1 MYENIRDK
9 KEDLK
14 RYSMHRQNQYRDRQ
28 TVSHTLLN
36 KNDTDHSNERPCARF
51 LEKHIG

>member
-14 RYSMHRQNQYRDRQ
+14 RYINRQNQYRDRQ
-28 TVSHTLLN
+28 SVSHTLLN
-36 KNDTDHSNERPCARF
+36 KNDTNHSNERPCAKF
-51 LEKHIG
+51 SEKHIG